1 MLPTQVS
8 VYSLKDMVIE
18 THQLKCRSRLSGRI
32 QGKPMRI
39 AKTQD
44 LRPTV
49 SFAYAIAEPEPIDE
63 LDLDA
68 ASILSSI
75 LEEKGRFRRM
85 LATVRERLDPLLCF
99 LPRSSRSRSY

>member
-8 VYSLKDMVIE
+8 VYSLKDIVIE
-18 THQLKCRSRLSGRI
+18 THQLKCHSRLSGRI
-32 QGKPMRI
+32 QGKPLRI

-49 SFAYAIAEPEPIDE
+49 SFAYAVAEPEPVDE

-68 ASILSSI
+68 TSILSSI

-85 LATVRERLDPLLCF
+85 LDTARERLGSLFCC
-99 LPRSSRSRSY
+99 LPRSSRSRSS